1 MMDEECGAG
10 SSNDV
15 QLPRPFDVGGKSR
28 VMCER
33 ARGYRDVAHVRGPA
47 PKSCKKGMC
56 FLANKVLLKCDKGG
70 AALSAPQAKKILAL
84 RPISYKFE

>member
-33 ARGYRDVAHVRGPA
+33 ARGYRDVAHVSRA
-47 PKSCKKGMC
+47 VNTQCSRDVCR
-56 FLANKVLLKCDKGG
+56 FVDNTIV
-70 AALSAPQAKKILAL
+70 
-84 RPISYKFE
+84 